1 MQVSELTFGGLI
13 GAAAIILLLI
23 GIYNVC
29 MTALKNWREE
39 KKRKNAPIDKLETG
53 ATDMKEELKTHSQM
67 IAEDRERL
75 STLEEQQR
83 IMLRAMMAMLSHELN
98 GNSTEKLSA
107 SVTEIQDFLIKK

>member
-1 MQVSELTFGGLI
+1 MQITDLTFGKI
-13 GAAAIILLLI
+13 IAAAAIILCLI

-39 KKRKNAPIDKLETG
+39 QKRKKAPIEKLENGTIS
-53 ATDMKEELKTHSQM
+53 MKDEIKTHSQM

-75 STLEEQQR
+75 SALEEQNR
-83 IMLRAMMAMLSHELN
+83 IMLRALMAMLSHELN

-107 SVTEIQDFLIKK
+107 SVSEIQDFLIRK